1 MQLNRS
7 TDYAIQIL
15 LYLAK
20 AGKTVSSSKL
30 AAAIGVSH
38 RYLLQIS
45 AKLRAAG
52 FIRAAHGPSGGL
64 KLDKAPEEISLYDII
79 LSMEGAVRTGEICGS
94 PALEIEQEIDI
105 LERMYHSVDT
115 MLEQLLKKITLSHL
129 LRENSISGSGTK

>member
-7 TDYAIQIL
+7 TDYAIQML
-15 LYLAK
+15 VYLAK

-64 KLDKAPEEISLYDII
+64 SLTKHPDEISLYDVII
-79 LSMEGAVRTGEICGS
+79 SMEGIVQTGKVFGTPSEEI
-94 PALEIEQEIDI
+94 ALEMIALEEEYRKTEWRLQQALKAVI
-105 LERMYHSVDT
+105 LGNILWKD
-115 MLEQLLKKITLSHL
+115 Q
-129 LRENSISGSGTK
+129 

>member
-1 MQLNRS
+1 MRH
-7 TDYAIQIL
+7 AIQML

-64 KLDKAPEEISLYDII
+64 VLIKHPDKISLYDVII
-79 LSMEGAVRTGEICGS
+79 SMEGIVQVGKICGVS
-94 PALEIEQEIDI
+94 SSEIQLEFYALDMIYMRINTI
-105 LERMYHSVDT
+105 LEC
-115 MLEQLLKKITLSHL
+115 ELKKISLKDIL
-129 LRENSISGSGTK
+129 I